1 MSVKDPTKAHVFMFC
16 LQDRTSSSLINFRSF
31 KTGTTFDG
39 LRTQA
44 ADTEGLLS
52 VRGQAPKTKQSQ
64 SQYHI
69 KCDLPG
75 LTSACATYTLKG
87 LNDTKTL
94 WSNAIADAPIVAHKV
109 GFGAA

>member
-1 MSVKDPTKAHVFMFC
+1 MFC
-16 LQDRTSSSLINFRSF
+16 LQDRTSSSLISFRSF

-44 ADTEGLLS
+44 ADTERLLS

-64 SQYHI
+64 SHI
-69 KCDLPG
+69 KCDSPG

-87 LNDTKTL
+87 LNDTNTL
-94 WSNAIADAPIVAHKV
+94 WSNAMADAPIVAHKV